1 MARRETTRPIFKTG
15 CGLVLGALSIVSAL
29 PLSASAA
36 DGASAEDR
44 PALSAA
50 TDNSSESTEFSL
62 IVSDRGRSSR
72 EAIETREP
80 TTDRGVSLILM
91 EIRTQRGS
99 ATSTRT
105 AIPTLD
111 PRTKPLGW

>member
-1 MARRETTRPIFKTG
+1 MTRREISRPIFKTG

-29 PLSASAA
+29 PLSANAA
-36 DGASAEDR
+36 NRATAEDR

-50 TDNSSESTEFSL
+50 TDNSNESTEFSL

-99 ATSTRT
+99 ATSVRST
-105 AIPTLD
+105 IFNLD

>member
-1 MARRETTRPIFKTG
+1 MTRRETSRPMFKTG
-15 CGLVLGALSIVSAL
+15 NGLVLGALSIVSAL
-29 PLSASAA
+29 PLSANAA
-36 DGASAEDR
+36 NRATAEDR

-50 TDNSSESTEFSL
+50 TDNSNESTEFSR

-80 TTDRGVSLILM
+80 TADRGVSLILM

-99 ATSTRT
+99 TTSTRT